1 MKSQR
6 NLGETKTVP
15 KETKEVN
22 GHQGSAVSS
31 LSDFILGSQD
41 GLVNVLGIILG
52 MSAATSNVRLILV
65 ATLAALGAE
74 SVSMGA
80 VAYTSTLEKRRLYLS
95 AVDRETKRLK
105 EIHSMG
111 YDEALNAL
119 VLMGWGLRGK
129 ELEEAARR
137 IAANPQA
144 MLDLMMS
151 YGLKMSPV
159 GKGEARH
166 SFLVVLAATFV
177 GSAIPIIPLILSGGN
192 VVAGAIGAVALSG
205 VILFFIG
212 WYGAKVT
219 VGSVWRSGLQML
231 VIGLTAG
238 FAGFLIGHF
247 LGAPP

>member
-1 MKSQR
+1 
-6 NLGETKTVP
+6 
-15 KETKEVN
+15 
-22 GHQGSAVSS
+22 VSNEPTEANDRQHS
-31 LSDFILGSQD
+31 VASSFSDFILGSQD

-80 VAYTSTLEKRRLYLS
+80 VAYTSTVAKRRLYLS
-95 AVDRETKRLK
+95 AVDQETKKLK
-105 EIHSMG
+105 EIHSLG
-111 YDEALNAL
+111 YDEALNAI

-129 ELEEAARR
+129 QLEEAARR
-137 IAANPQA
+137 IAANPKA

-151 YGLKMSPV
+151 YGLKMAPI
-159 GKGEARH
+159 GEGEARH
-166 SFLVVLAATFV
+166 SFLVVLASTFV
-177 GSAIPIIPLILSGGN
+177 GSAIPIIPFILSGGN
-192 VVAGAIGAVALSG
+192 VIAGAIGSVAPSG
-205 VILFFIG
+205 AILFFIG

-219 VGSVWRSGLQML
+219 VGSGWRSGIQML